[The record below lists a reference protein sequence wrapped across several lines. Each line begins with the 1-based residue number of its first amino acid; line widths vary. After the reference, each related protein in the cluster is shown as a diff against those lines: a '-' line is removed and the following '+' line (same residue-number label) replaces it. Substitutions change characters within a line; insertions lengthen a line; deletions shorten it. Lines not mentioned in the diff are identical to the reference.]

1 MESMPGALFLSFVVL
16 GVTIL
21 TVLAFFTPLF
31 LYRMMKEIGRINR
44 TTQTISNVLKAR
56 LPVVEED
63 EPKNSAL

>member
-31 LYRMMKEIGRINR
+31 LYRMMNEIGRINR